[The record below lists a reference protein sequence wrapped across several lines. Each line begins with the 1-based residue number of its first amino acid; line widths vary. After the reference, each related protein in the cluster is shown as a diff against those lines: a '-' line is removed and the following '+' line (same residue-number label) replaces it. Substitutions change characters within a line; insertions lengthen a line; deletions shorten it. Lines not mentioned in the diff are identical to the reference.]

1 MPHPL
6 LASPGELSF
15 GFSQSH
21 SLFCAPLGRDAQDR
35 RQKDAPGSWPP
46 RGWCWCRDTLWISMP
61 PRAQLN
67 GPPTHHPQGPLC
79 CLPVRG
85 EQGSSLVPGLPPPRR
100 LIYMGFTRAHFMPQC
115 TRLPAPPAR
124 QASPGASMET
134 KEYVLSL
141 MSPAVGPEGH
151 RENPHRKEGTPWGPE
166 RGQGPHWR
174 LPSNQGQDLSPT
186 FSTSGSQN
194 PLLLPFPP
202 PSRGLWRG
210 PLLPLLP
217 SCDLEKLTDQ
227 VIDSELLPKT
237 KLVLERSTVCKKG
250 PLRSPAKPLP
260 LPHEENGLRKGQV
273 CPGSRR
279 VMVAPGLCPR
289 PRVHWGPP
297 NSQTPGLS
305 TCCHLGHPG
314 KAVCGRGKNQGEPS
328 AWGWPRRAQ
337 GSLNG
342 RERFQPCGVCKPAR
356 SSAQIQRGEL
366 SQVGHI
372 PLPGSYCS
380 GKSPSKSQKAW
391 IPAQG
396 AGERGTKGWGGERRK
411 SGFPCASPH
420 RMPHPPSLVL
430 S

>member
-1 MPHPL
+1 ML
-6 LASPGELSF
+6 LTCQGRTRQQPCARPAPSPPAHLHGIYTGSFHASMHTAS
-15 GFSQSH
+15 
-21 SLFCAPLGRDAQDR
+21 R
-35 RQKDAPGSWPP
+35 
-46 RGWCWCRDTLWISMP
+46 
-61 PRAQLN
+61 
-67 GPPTHHPQGPLC
+67 
-79 CLPVRG
+79 
-85 EQGSSLVPGLPPPRR
+85 
-100 LIYMGFTRAHFMPQC
+100 
-115 TRLPAPPAR
+115 PPAR

-202 PSRGLWRG
+202 PSRGLWRE

-237 KLVLERSTVCKKG
+237 KLVLEPSTVCKKG

-260 LPHEENGLRKGQV
+260 LPHEDNEAQEG
-273 CPGSRR
+273 
-279 VMVAPGLCPR
+279 PGLPR
-289 PRVHWGPP
+289 IAKGDGGPRSLPP
-297 NSQTPGLS
+297 AQSSLGSPKLS
-305 TCCHLGHPG
+305 DSWPEHLLPPWPPWEGSVWER
-314 KAVCGRGKNQGEPS
+314 KE
-328 AWGWPRRAQ
+328 PRRTFSVGLAQ
-337 GSLNG
+337 ESTGQPDG

-366 SQVGHI
+366 SQVSHI
-372 PLPGSYCS
+372 PLPSRYCS

-396 AGERGTKGWGGERRK
+396 AGERGTRGGGRGEK
-411 SGFPCASPH
+411 KAWVSLCISPQDA
-420 RMPHPPSLVL
+420 PPSIPGPVLVL
-430 S
+430 STIPPEKPQTPLPTSHTYIRAPFHTPFGILNLFDLLYLGGSSRVSKAQIPPQPCHCPAG

>member
-1 MPHPL
+1 
-6 LASPGELSF
+6 
-15 GFSQSH
+15 
-21 SLFCAPLGRDAQDR
+21 
-35 RQKDAPGSWPP
+35 
-46 RGWCWCRDTLWISMP
+46 MP

-67 GPPTHHPQGPLC
+67 GPPTHQPQGPLC

-85 EQGSSLVPGLPPPRR
+85 KQGSSLVPGLPPPRQ
-100 LIYMGFTRAHFMPQC
+100 LIYMGFTRAHFMPRC
-115 TRLPAPPAR
+115 TRLPGPPAR

-217 SCDLEKLTDQ
+217 SCDLEKLTHQ

-237 KLVLERSTVCKKG
+237 KLVLEPSTVCKKG

-260 LPHEENGLRKGQV
+260 LPHEENEAQEG
-273 CPGSRR
+273 
-279 VMVAPGLCPR
+279 PGLPR
-289 PRVHWGPP
+289 IAQGDGGPRSLPP
-297 NSQTPGLS
+297 AQSSLGSPKLS
-305 TCCHLGHPG
+305 DSWPEHLLPPWPPWEGSVWER
-314 KAVCGRGKNQGEPS
+314 KE
-328 AWGWPRRAQ
+328 PRRTFSVGLAQ
-337 GSLNG
+337 KSTG
-342 RERFQPCGVCKPAR
+342 QPEWEGAIPALW
-356 SSAQIQRGEL
+356 GL
-366 SQVGHI
+366 QV
-372 PLPGSYCS
+372 
-380 GKSPSKSQKAW
+380 SQKL
-391 IPAQG
+391 G
-396 AGERGTKGWGGERRK
+396 SDSERGTVPSR
-411 SGFPCASPH
+411 
-420 RMPHPPSLVL
+420 PHPSPR
-430 S
+430 